1 MLANRLGILAVLSL
15 CILPAM
21 AQVPEES
28 TTPLTSAAVP
38 LLEHRPMKFHRVRVD
53 ATVESENW
61 SGYAVTGTGFTKALG
76 SWTVSTVNCR
86 TTPNT
91 YAAFWVGI
99 DGYSSATVE
108 QTGTIAICQGTRA
121 IYYAWYEFYP
131 AGSVEITSVPI
142 APGNKISAEVSYN
155 GTEFTTTLTNE
166 TTGLSSSHSARVRG
180 AARSS
185 AEWIAE
191 APCCTSSGGILPLAD
206 FGTSSFGLEYTGI
219 LDTNFATE
227 TSLSGPISDFGGDVQ
242 EIVMATSGGANE
254 AVPTALTDGGSSFQV
269 SWKSE

>member
-28 TTPLTSAAVP
+28 TTPPTSAAVP
-38 LLEHRPMKFHRVRVD
+38 LLEHRPMNFHRVRVD

-61 SGYAVTGTGFTKALG
+61 SGYAVTGTGFTKATG
-76 SWTVSTVNCR
+76 SWTVASVNC
-86 TTPNT
+86 TKTPNT

-108 QTGTIAICQGTRA
+108 QTGTLVICEGTRA

-131 AGSVEITSVPI
+131 AGSVEITSVPVS
-142 APGNKISAEVSYN
+142 PGNEISAEVSYN
-155 GTEFTTTLTNE
+155 GTEFTTTITNV
-166 TTGLSSSHSARVRG
+166 TTGASFSKNGRVRG

-191 APCCTSSGGILPLAD
+191 APCCTSSGGVLPLAD
-206 FGTSSFGLEYTGI
+206 FGTSFFGEGHTGI
-219 LDTNFATE
+219 TDTNFATE
-227 TSLSGPISDFGGDVQ
+227 TSTSGAISAFGSDVQ
-242 EIVMATSGGANE
+242 VIDMVSSSGASE
-254 AVPTALTDGGSSFQV
+254 AVPSALTSSGTSFQV
-269 SWKSE
+269 AWKSE

>member
-21 AQVPEES
+21 AQVAEES
-28 TTPLTSAAVP
+28 ATPLTSAAVP

-61 SGYAVTGTGFTKALG
+61 SGYAVTGSRFTKALG
-76 SWTVSTVNCR
+76 SWTVSSVNCR

-108 QTGTIAICQGTRA
+108 QTGTIAICEGTRA

-142 APGNKISAEVSYN
+142 SPGNKISAEVSYN
-155 GTEFTTTLTNE
+155 GTEFTTTITNE
-166 TTGLSSSHSARVRG
+166 TTGASFSKSARVRG

-191 APCCTSSGGILPLAD
+191 APCCTSSGGILPLSD
-206 FGTSSFGLEYTGI
+206 FGTSSFGEDDTGI
-219 LDTNFATE
+219 TDTNFATE
-227 TSLSGPISDFGGDVQ
+227 TSTSGAISAFGSDVQ
-242 EIVMATSGGANE
+242 EIIMVSSSGADE
-254 AVPTALTDGGSSFQV
+254 AVPSALTSDGTSFQV
-269 SWKSE
+269 SWRSE